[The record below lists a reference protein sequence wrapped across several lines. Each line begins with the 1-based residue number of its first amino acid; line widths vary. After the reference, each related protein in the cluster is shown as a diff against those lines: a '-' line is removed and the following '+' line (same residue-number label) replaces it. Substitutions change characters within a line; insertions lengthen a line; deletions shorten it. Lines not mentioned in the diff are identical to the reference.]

1 MDAINLIIFAVL
13 FVLQVAIII
22 LLLRRRSG
30 DAGHQTELLA
40 RQLQAQDNERR
51 AQIERLEAAVQTLR
65 EDNYRQQVKLLELVQ
80 NQSDSQTRRLGAF
93 MAEMQKSNEQKLDQM
108 RQTVD
113 EKLTGTLNTRLNASF
128 QTVSQQLES
137 VYKSL
142 GEMQKLSSGVTE
154 SVNGLNRV
162 LTNVKS
168 RGTWAEVQL
177 GNILDQTVPG
187 MYDTNVAT
195 NPKYNGRVEF
205 AVRIPAADGS
215 GHAWLPIDSKF
226 PMEDYARL
234 TAAAQAGDRQGMES
248 AQKALEQRVR
258 DEAKLVRQY
267 ISAPET
273 TPFAVLYLA
282 TEGLYAQILG
292 SRSGLAEKLQQQG
305 ILLAGPTTVTA
316 LLNALAMGFR
326 TLAINRKATEVWQV
340 LGAAKMQYEKFGDLL
355 PGLKWLNFGGGHH
368 ITRPGYDL
376 ATLEAC
382 IARMQ
387 EKYGV
392 QVYLE
397 PGEAWAL
404 NAGYLVTTVL
414 DTLQNGE
421 THLAILDMSA
431 ACHTPDVIEMPYR
444 PPLLDAGEPGEK
456 PCTLRLGGPTCLA
469 GDVVGDYSFA
479 APLTEGDRLIFGD
492 MAIYSTC
499 KNNTFNG
506 MPLPDIWVLHENG
519 TTQPLA
525 RFGYH
530 DFKYRLGSPR

>member
-1 MDAINLIIFAVL
+1 MDAINLILFAVL
-13 FVLQVAIII
+13 FVLQVAILI

-93 MAEMQKSNEQKLDQM
+93 MAQMQKSNEQKLDQM

-226 PMEDYARL
+226 PMEDYVRL

-355 PGLKWLNFGGGHH
+355 QKA
-368 ITRPGYDL
+368 RKKVD
-376 ATLEAC
+376 EAG
-382 IARMQ
+382 
-387 EKYGV
+387 K
-392 QVYLE
+392 
-397 PGEAWAL
+397 
-404 NAGYLVTTVL
+404 VL
-414 DTLQNGE
+414 DEADHRNDIIQKHLRRVETLDDP
-421 THLAILDMSA
+421 TA
-431 ACHTPDVIEMPYR
+431 AEAVPE
-444 PPLLDAGEPGEK
+444 LLD
-456 PCTLRLGGPTCLA
+456 
-469 GDVVGDYSFA
+469 
-479 APLTEGDRLIFGD
+479 
-492 MAIYSTC
+492 
-499 KNNTFNG
+499 
-506 MPLPDIWVLHENG
+506 
-519 TTQPLA
+519 
-525 RFGYH
+525 
-530 DFKYRLGSPR
+530 

>member
-1 MDAINLIIFAVL
+1 MDAMNLILFAVL

-355 PGLKWLNFGGGHH
+355 QKA
-368 ITRPGYDL
+368 RKKVD
-376 ATLEAC
+376 EAG
-382 IARMQ
+382 
-387 EKYGV
+387 K
-392 QVYLE
+392 
-397 PGEAWAL
+397 
-404 NAGYLVTTVL
+404 VL
-414 DTLQNGE
+414 DEADHRNHIIQKHLRRVETLDDP
-421 THLAILDMSA
+421 TA
-431 ACHTPDVIEMPYR
+431 AEAVPELFD
-444 PPLLDAGEPGEK
+444 
-456 PCTLRLGGPTCLA
+456 
-469 GDVVGDYSFA
+469 
-479 APLTEGDRLIFGD
+479 
-492 MAIYSTC
+492 
-499 KNNTFNG
+499 
-506 MPLPDIWVLHENG
+506 
-519 TTQPLA
+519 
-525 RFGYH
+525 
-530 DFKYRLGSPR
+530 

>member
-1 MDAINLIIFAVL
+1 MDAINLILFAVL
-13 FVLQVAIII
+13 FVLQVAILI

-80 NQSDSQTRRLGAF
+80 NQSYSQTRRLGAF

-355 PGLKWLNFGGGHH
+355 QKA
-368 ITRPGYDL
+368 RKKVD
-376 ATLEAC
+376 EAG
-382 IARMQ
+382 
-387 EKYGV
+387 K
-392 QVYLE
+392 
-397 PGEAWAL
+397 
-404 NAGYLVTTVL
+404 VL
-414 DTLQNGE
+414 DEADHRNDIIQKHLRRVETLDDP
-421 THLAILDMSA
+421 TA
-431 ACHTPDVIEMPYR
+431 AEAVPELFD
-444 PPLLDAGEPGEK
+444 
-456 PCTLRLGGPTCLA
+456 
-469 GDVVGDYSFA
+469 
-479 APLTEGDRLIFGD
+479 
-492 MAIYSTC
+492 
-499 KNNTFNG
+499 
-506 MPLPDIWVLHENG
+506 
-519 TTQPLA
+519 
-525 RFGYH
+525 
-530 DFKYRLGSPR
+530 

>member
-1 MDAINLIIFAVL
+1 MDAINLILFAVL

-234 TAAAQAGDRQGMES
+234 TAAAQAGDRQGIES

-292 SRSGLAEKLQQQG
+292 SRSGLVEKLQQQG

-355 PGLKWLNFGGGHH
+355 QKA
-368 ITRPGYDL
+368 RKKVD
-376 ATLEAC
+376 EAG
-382 IARMQ
+382 
-387 EKYGV
+387 K
-392 QVYLE
+392 
-397 PGEAWAL
+397 
-404 NAGYLVTTVL
+404 VL
-414 DTLQNGE
+414 DEADHRNHIIQKHLRRVETLDDPTAADMVLGE
-421 THLAILDMSA
+421 G
-431 ACHTPDVIEMPYR
+431 V
-444 PPLLDAGEPGEK
+444 
-456 PCTLRLGGPTCLA
+456 
-469 GDVVGDYSFA
+469 
-479 APLTEGDRLIFGD
+479 
-492 MAIYSTC
+492 
-499 KNNTFNG
+499 
-506 MPLPDIWVLHENG
+506 
-519 TTQPLA
+519 
-525 RFGYH
+525 
-530 DFKYRLGSPR
+530 

>member
-1 MDAINLIIFAVL
+1 MDAINLILFAVL

-195 NPKYNGRVEF
+195 HPKYNGRGEF

-355 PGLKWLNFGGGHH
+355 QKA
-368 ITRPGYDL
+368 RKKVD
-376 ATLEAC
+376 EAG
-382 IARMQ
+382 
-387 EKYGV
+387 K
-392 QVYLE
+392 
-397 PGEAWAL
+397 
-404 NAGYLVTTVL
+404 VL
-414 DTLQNGE
+414 DEADHRNDIIQKHLRRVETLDDP
-421 THLAILDMSA
+421 TA
-431 ACHTPDVIEMPYR
+431 AEAVPELFD
-444 PPLLDAGEPGEK
+444 
-456 PCTLRLGGPTCLA
+456 
-469 GDVVGDYSFA
+469 
-479 APLTEGDRLIFGD
+479 
-492 MAIYSTC
+492 
-499 KNNTFNG
+499 
-506 MPLPDIWVLHENG
+506 
-519 TTQPLA
+519 
-525 RFGYH
+525 
-530 DFKYRLGSPR
+530 

>member
-1 MDAINLIIFAVL
+1 MDAINLILFAVL
-13 FVLQVAIII
+13 FVLQVAILI

-51 AQIERLEAAVQTLR
+51 AQIERLESAVQTLR

-355 PGLKWLNFGGGHH
+355 QKA
-368 ITRPGYDL
+368 RKKVD
-376 ATLEAC
+376 EAG
-382 IARMQ
+382 
-387 EKYGV
+387 K
-392 QVYLE
+392 
-397 PGEAWAL
+397 
-404 NAGYLVTTVL
+404 VL
-414 DTLQNGE
+414 DEADHRNDIIQKHLRRVETL
-421 THLAILDMSA
+421 DDPMA
-431 ACHTPDVIEMPYR
+431 AEAVPELFD
-444 PPLLDAGEPGEK
+444 
-456 PCTLRLGGPTCLA
+456 
-469 GDVVGDYSFA
+469 
-479 APLTEGDRLIFGD
+479 
-492 MAIYSTC
+492 
-499 KNNTFNG
+499 
-506 MPLPDIWVLHENG
+506 
-519 TTQPLA
+519 
-525 RFGYH
+525 
-530 DFKYRLGSPR
+530 

>member
-1 MDAINLIIFAVL
+1 MDAINLILFAVL
-13 FVLQVAIII
+13 FVLQVAILI

-326 TLAINRKATEVWQV
+326 TLAINHKATEVWQV
-340 LGAAKMQYEKFGDLL
+340 LGAAKTQYEKFGDLL
-355 PGLKWLNFGGGHH
+355 QKA
-368 ITRPGYDL
+368 RKKVD
-376 ATLEAC
+376 EAG
-382 IARMQ
+382 
-387 EKYGV
+387 K
-392 QVYLE
+392 
-397 PGEAWAL
+397 
-404 NAGYLVTTVL
+404 VL
-414 DTLQNGE
+414 DEADHRNDIIQKHLRRVETLDDP
-421 THLAILDMSA
+421 TA
-431 ACHTPDVIEMPYR
+431 AEAVPELFD
-444 PPLLDAGEPGEK
+444 
-456 PCTLRLGGPTCLA
+456 
-469 GDVVGDYSFA
+469 
-479 APLTEGDRLIFGD
+479 
-492 MAIYSTC
+492 
-499 KNNTFNG
+499 
-506 MPLPDIWVLHENG
+506 
-519 TTQPLA
+519 
-525 RFGYH
+525 
-530 DFKYRLGSPR
+530 

>member
-1 MDAINLIIFAVL
+1 MNAINLILFAVL
-13 FVLQVAIII
+13 FVLQVAILI

-30 DAGHQTELLA
+30 DAGYQTELLA

-355 PGLKWLNFGGGHH
+355 QKA
-368 ITRPGYDL
+368 RKKVD
-376 ATLEAC
+376 EAG
-382 IARMQ
+382 
-387 EKYGV
+387 K
-392 QVYLE
+392 
-397 PGEAWAL
+397 
-404 NAGYLVTTVL
+404 VL
-414 DTLQNGE
+414 DEADHRNAIIQKHLRRVETLDE
-421 THLAILDMSA
+421 PTA
-431 ACHTPDVIEMPYR
+431 AEAVPELFD
-444 PPLLDAGEPGEK
+444 
-456 PCTLRLGGPTCLA
+456 
-469 GDVVGDYSFA
+469 
-479 APLTEGDRLIFGD
+479 
-492 MAIYSTC
+492 
-499 KNNTFNG
+499 
-506 MPLPDIWVLHENG
+506 
-519 TTQPLA
+519 
-525 RFGYH
+525 
-530 DFKYRLGSPR
+530 

>member
-1 MDAINLIIFAVL
+1 MDAINLILFAVL
-13 FVLQVAIII
+13 FVLQVAILI

-108 RQTVD
+108 RQPVD

-355 PGLKWLNFGGGHH
+355 QKA
-368 ITRPGYDL
+368 RKKVD
-376 ATLEAC
+376 EAG
-382 IARMQ
+382 
-387 EKYGV
+387 K
-392 QVYLE
+392 
-397 PGEAWAL
+397 
-404 NAGYLVTTVL
+404 VL
-414 DTLQNGE
+414 DEADHRNDIIQKHLRRVETLDDP
-421 THLAILDMSA
+421 TA
-431 ACHTPDVIEMPYR
+431 AEAVPELFD
-444 PPLLDAGEPGEK
+444 
-456 PCTLRLGGPTCLA
+456 
-469 GDVVGDYSFA
+469 
-479 APLTEGDRLIFGD
+479 
-492 MAIYSTC
+492 
-499 KNNTFNG
+499 
-506 MPLPDIWVLHENG
+506 
-519 TTQPLA
+519 
-525 RFGYH
+525 
-530 DFKYRLGSPR
+530 

>member
-1 MDAINLIIFAVL
+1 MDAINLILFAVL
-13 FVLQVAIII
+13 FVLQVAILI

-80 NQSDSQTRRLGAF
+80 NQSDSQTRRLGTF

-177 GNILDQTVPG
+177 GNILDQTMPG

-355 PGLKWLNFGGGHH
+355 QKA
-368 ITRPGYDL
+368 RKKVD
-376 ATLEAC
+376 EAG
-382 IARMQ
+382 
-387 EKYGV
+387 K
-392 QVYLE
+392 
-397 PGEAWAL
+397 
-404 NAGYLVTTVL
+404 VL
-414 DTLQNGE
+414 DEADHRNDIIQKHLRRVETLDDP
-421 THLAILDMSA
+421 TA
-431 ACHTPDVIEMPYR
+431 AEAVPELFD
-444 PPLLDAGEPGEK
+444 
-456 PCTLRLGGPTCLA
+456 
-469 GDVVGDYSFA
+469 
-479 APLTEGDRLIFGD
+479 
-492 MAIYSTC
+492 
-499 KNNTFNG
+499 
-506 MPLPDIWVLHENG
+506 
-519 TTQPLA
+519 
-525 RFGYH
+525 
-530 DFKYRLGSPR
+530 

>member
-1 MDAINLIIFAVL
+1 MDAINLILFAVL
-13 FVLQVAIII
+13 FVLQVAILI

-51 AQIERLEAAVQTLR
+51 AQIEWLEAAVQTLR

-355 PGLKWLNFGGGHH
+355 QKA
-368 ITRPGYDL
+368 RKKVD
-376 ATLEAC
+376 EAG
-382 IARMQ
+382 
-387 EKYGV
+387 K
-392 QVYLE
+392 
-397 PGEAWAL
+397 
-404 NAGYLVTTVL
+404 VL
-414 DTLQNGE
+414 DEADRRNHIIQKHLRRVETLDDP
-421 THLAILDMSA
+421 TA
-431 ACHTPDVIEMPYR
+431 AEAVPELFD
-444 PPLLDAGEPGEK
+444 
-456 PCTLRLGGPTCLA
+456 
-469 GDVVGDYSFA
+469 
-479 APLTEGDRLIFGD
+479 
-492 MAIYSTC
+492 
-499 KNNTFNG
+499 
-506 MPLPDIWVLHENG
+506 
-519 TTQPLA
+519 
-525 RFGYH
+525 
-530 DFKYRLGSPR
+530 

>member
-1 MDAINLIIFAVL
+1 MDAINLILFAVL
-13 FVLQVAIII
+13 FVLQVAILI

-93 MAEMQKSNEQKLDQM
+93 MAEMQKSNEQKLDKM

-355 PGLKWLNFGGGHH
+355 QKA
-368 ITRPGYDL
+368 RKKVD
-376 ATLEAC
+376 EAG
-382 IARMQ
+382 
-387 EKYGV
+387 K
-392 QVYLE
+392 
-397 PGEAWAL
+397 
-404 NAGYLVTTVL
+404 VL
-414 DTLQNGE
+414 DEADHRNDIIQKHLRRVETLDDP
-421 THLAILDMSA
+421 TA
-431 ACHTPDVIEMPYR
+431 AEAVPELFD
-444 PPLLDAGEPGEK
+444 
-456 PCTLRLGGPTCLA
+456 
-469 GDVVGDYSFA
+469 
-479 APLTEGDRLIFGD
+479 
-492 MAIYSTC
+492 
-499 KNNTFNG
+499 
-506 MPLPDIWVLHENG
+506 
-519 TTQPLA
+519 
-525 RFGYH
+525 
-530 DFKYRLGSPR
+530 

>member
-1 MDAINLIIFAVL
+1 MDAINLILFAAL
-13 FVLQVAIII
+13 FVLQVAILI

-226 PMEDYARL
+226 PMEDYVRL

-355 PGLKWLNFGGGHH
+355 QKA
-368 ITRPGYDL
+368 RKKVD
-376 ATLEAC
+376 EAG
-382 IARMQ
+382 
-387 EKYGV
+387 K
-392 QVYLE
+392 
-397 PGEAWAL
+397 
-404 NAGYLVTTVL
+404 VL
-414 DTLQNGE
+414 DEADHRNHIIQKHLRRVETLDDP
-421 THLAILDMSA
+421 TA
-431 ACHTPDVIEMPYR
+431 AEAVPELFD
-444 PPLLDAGEPGEK
+444 
-456 PCTLRLGGPTCLA
+456 
-469 GDVVGDYSFA
+469 
-479 APLTEGDRLIFGD
+479 
-492 MAIYSTC
+492 
-499 KNNTFNG
+499 
-506 MPLPDIWVLHENG
+506 
-519 TTQPLA
+519 
-525 RFGYH
+525 
-530 DFKYRLGSPR
+530 

>member
-1 MDAINLIIFAVL
+1 MDAINLILFAVL

-51 AQIERLEAAVQTLR
+51 AQIERLEGAVQTLR

-80 NQSDSQTRRLGAF
+80 NQSDSQIRRLGAF

-113 EKLTGTLNTRLNASF
+113 EKLTDTLNTRLNASF

-355 PGLKWLNFGGGHH
+355 QKA
-368 ITRPGYDL
+368 RKKVD
-376 ATLEAC
+376 EAG
-382 IARMQ
+382 
-387 EKYGV
+387 K
-392 QVYLE
+392 
-397 PGEAWAL
+397 
-404 NAGYLVTTVL
+404 VL
-414 DTLQNGE
+414 DEADHRNDIIQKHLRRVETLDDP
-421 THLAILDMSA
+421 TA
-431 ACHTPDVIEMPYR
+431 AEAVPELFD
-444 PPLLDAGEPGEK
+444 
-456 PCTLRLGGPTCLA
+456 
-469 GDVVGDYSFA
+469 
-479 APLTEGDRLIFGD
+479 
-492 MAIYSTC
+492 
-499 KNNTFNG
+499 
-506 MPLPDIWVLHENG
+506 
-519 TTQPLA
+519 
-525 RFGYH
+525 
-530 DFKYRLGSPR
+530 

>member
-1 MDAINLIIFAVL
+1 MDAINLILFAVL

-30 DAGHQTELLA
+30 DVGHQTELLA

-195 NPKYNGRVEF
+195 NLKYNGRVEF

-355 PGLKWLNFGGGHH
+355 QKA
-368 ITRPGYDL
+368 RKKVD
-376 ATLEAC
+376 EAG
-382 IARMQ
+382 
-387 EKYGV
+387 K
-392 QVYLE
+392 
-397 PGEAWAL
+397 
-404 NAGYLVTTVL
+404 VL
-414 DTLQNGE
+414 DEADHRNHIIQKHLRRVETLDDP
-421 THLAILDMSA
+421 TA
-431 ACHTPDVIEMPYR
+431 AEAVPELFD
-444 PPLLDAGEPGEK
+444 
-456 PCTLRLGGPTCLA
+456 
-469 GDVVGDYSFA
+469 
-479 APLTEGDRLIFGD
+479 
-492 MAIYSTC
+492 
-499 KNNTFNG
+499 
-506 MPLPDIWVLHENG
+506 
-519 TTQPLA
+519 
-525 RFGYH
+525 
-530 DFKYRLGSPR
+530 

>member
-1 MDAINLIIFAVL
+1 MDAINLILFAVL
-13 FVLQVAIII
+13 FVLQVAILI

-355 PGLKWLNFGGGHH
+355 QKA
-368 ITRPGYDL
+368 RKKVY
-376 ATLEAC
+376 EAG
-382 IARMQ
+382 
-387 EKYGV
+387 K
-392 QVYLE
+392 
-397 PGEAWAL
+397 
-404 NAGYLVTTVL
+404 VL
-414 DTLQNGE
+414 DEADHRNDIIQKHLRRVETLDDP
-421 THLAILDMSA
+421 TA
-431 ACHTPDVIEMPYR
+431 AEAVPELFD
-444 PPLLDAGEPGEK
+444 
-456 PCTLRLGGPTCLA
+456 
-469 GDVVGDYSFA
+469 
-479 APLTEGDRLIFGD
+479 
-492 MAIYSTC
+492 
-499 KNNTFNG
+499 
-506 MPLPDIWVLHENG
+506 
-519 TTQPLA
+519 
-525 RFGYH
+525 
-530 DFKYRLGSPR
+530 

>member
-1 MDAINLIIFAVL
+1 MDAINLILFAVL
-13 FVLQVAIII
+13 FVLQVAILI

-51 AQIERLEAAVQTLR
+51 AQIEQLEAAVQTLR

-355 PGLKWLNFGGGHH
+355 QKA
-368 ITRPGYDL
+368 RKKVD
-376 ATLEAC
+376 EAG
-382 IARMQ
+382 
-387 EKYGV
+387 K
-392 QVYLE
+392 
-397 PGEAWAL
+397 
-404 NAGYLVTTVL
+404 VL
-414 DTLQNGE
+414 DEADHRNDIIQKHLRRVETLDDPAAAEALLGE
-421 THLAILDMSA
+421 G
-431 ACHTPDVIEMPYR
+431 V
-444 PPLLDAGEPGEK
+444 
-456 PCTLRLGGPTCLA
+456 
-469 GDVVGDYSFA
+469 
-479 APLTEGDRLIFGD
+479 
-492 MAIYSTC
+492 
-499 KNNTFNG
+499 
-506 MPLPDIWVLHENG
+506 
-519 TTQPLA
+519 
-525 RFGYH
+525 
-530 DFKYRLGSPR
+530 

>member
-1 MDAINLIIFAVL
+1 MDAINLILFAVL
-13 FVLQVAIII
+13 FVLQVAILI

-108 RQTVD
+108 RHTVD

-234 TAAAQAGDRQGMES
+234 TAAAQAGDRQDMES

-355 PGLKWLNFGGGHH
+355 QKA
-368 ITRPGYDL
+368 RKKVD
-376 ATLEAC
+376 EAG
-382 IARMQ
+382 
-387 EKYGV
+387 K
-392 QVYLE
+392 
-397 PGEAWAL
+397 
-404 NAGYLVTTVL
+404 VL
-414 DTLQNGE
+414 DEADHRNDIIQKHLRRVETLDDP
-421 THLAILDMSA
+421 TA
-431 ACHTPDVIEMPYR
+431 AEAVPELFD
-444 PPLLDAGEPGEK
+444 
-456 PCTLRLGGPTCLA
+456 
-469 GDVVGDYSFA
+469 
-479 APLTEGDRLIFGD
+479 
-492 MAIYSTC
+492 
-499 KNNTFNG
+499 
-506 MPLPDIWVLHENG
+506 
-519 TTQPLA
+519 
-525 RFGYH
+525 
-530 DFKYRLGSPR
+530 

>member
-1 MDAINLIIFAVL
+1 MDAINLILFAVL
-13 FVLQVAIII
+13 FVLQVAILI

-326 TLAINRKATEVWQV
+326 TLAINHKATEVWQV

-355 PGLKWLNFGGGHH
+355 QKA
-368 ITRPGYDL
+368 RKKVD
-376 ATLEAC
+376 EAG
-382 IARMQ
+382 
-387 EKYGV
+387 K
-392 QVYLE
+392 
-397 PGEAWAL
+397 
-404 NAGYLVTTVL
+404 VL
-414 DTLQNGE
+414 DEADHRNAIIQKHLRRVETLDDP
-421 THLAILDMSA
+421 TA
-431 ACHTPDVIEMPYR
+431 AEAVPELFD
-444 PPLLDAGEPGEK
+444 
-456 PCTLRLGGPTCLA
+456 
-469 GDVVGDYSFA
+469 
-479 APLTEGDRLIFGD
+479 
-492 MAIYSTC
+492 
-499 KNNTFNG
+499 
-506 MPLPDIWVLHENG
+506 
-519 TTQPLA
+519 
-525 RFGYH
+525 
-530 DFKYRLGSPR
+530 

>member
-1 MDAINLIIFAVL
+1 MDAINLILFAVL
-13 FVLQVAIII
+13 FVLQVAILI

-80 NQSDSQTRRLGAF
+80 NQSDSQIRRLGAF

-355 PGLKWLNFGGGHH
+355 QKA
-368 ITRPGYDL
+368 RKKVD
-376 ATLEAC
+376 EAG
-382 IARMQ
+382 
-387 EKYGV
+387 K
-392 QVYLE
+392 
-397 PGEAWAL
+397 
-404 NAGYLVTTVL
+404 VL
-414 DTLQNGE
+414 DEADHRNHIIQKHLRRVETLDDP
-421 THLAILDMSA
+421 TA
-431 ACHTPDVIEMPYR
+431 AEAVPELFD
-444 PPLLDAGEPGEK
+444 
-456 PCTLRLGGPTCLA
+456 
-469 GDVVGDYSFA
+469 
-479 APLTEGDRLIFGD
+479 
-492 MAIYSTC
+492 
-499 KNNTFNG
+499 
-506 MPLPDIWVLHENG
+506 
-519 TTQPLA
+519 
-525 RFGYH
+525 
-530 DFKYRLGSPR
+530 

>member
-1 MDAINLIIFAVL
+1 MDAINLILFAVL
-13 FVLQVAIII
+13 FVLQVAILI

-177 GNILDQTVPG
+177 GNILNQTVPG

-355 PGLKWLNFGGGHH
+355 QKA
-368 ITRPGYDL
+368 RKKVD
-376 ATLEAC
+376 EAG
-382 IARMQ
+382 
-387 EKYGV
+387 K
-392 QVYLE
+392 
-397 PGEAWAL
+397 
-404 NAGYLVTTVL
+404 VL
-414 DTLQNGE
+414 DEADHRNHIIQKHLRRVETLDDP
-421 THLAILDMSA
+421 TA
-431 ACHTPDVIEMPYR
+431 AEAVPELFD
-444 PPLLDAGEPGEK
+444 
-456 PCTLRLGGPTCLA
+456 
-469 GDVVGDYSFA
+469 
-479 APLTEGDRLIFGD
+479 
-492 MAIYSTC
+492 
-499 KNNTFNG
+499 
-506 MPLPDIWVLHENG
+506 
-519 TTQPLA
+519 
-525 RFGYH
+525 
-530 DFKYRLGSPR
+530 

>member
-1 MDAINLIIFAVL
+1 MDAINLILFAVL
-13 FVLQVAIII
+13 FVLQVAILI

-80 NQSDSQTRRLGAF
+80 NQSDSQTRRLGGF

-177 GNILDQTVPG
+177 GNILEQTVPG

-355 PGLKWLNFGGGHH
+355 QKA
-368 ITRPGYDL
+368 RKKVD
-376 ATLEAC
+376 EAG
-382 IARMQ
+382 
-387 EKYGV
+387 K
-392 QVYLE
+392 
-397 PGEAWAL
+397 
-404 NAGYLVTTVL
+404 VL
-414 DTLQNGE
+414 DEADHRNAIIQKHLRRVETLDE
-421 THLAILDMSA
+421 PTA
-431 ACHTPDVIEMPYR
+431 AEAVPELFD
-444 PPLLDAGEPGEK
+444 
-456 PCTLRLGGPTCLA
+456 
-469 GDVVGDYSFA
+469 
-479 APLTEGDRLIFGD
+479 
-492 MAIYSTC
+492 
-499 KNNTFNG
+499 
-506 MPLPDIWVLHENG
+506 
-519 TTQPLA
+519 
-525 RFGYH
+525 
-530 DFKYRLGSPR
+530 

>member
-1 MDAINLIIFAVL
+1 MDAINLILFAVL

-51 AQIERLEAAVQTLR
+51 AQIDRLEAAVQTLR

-355 PGLKWLNFGGGHH
+355 QKA
-368 ITRPGYDL
+368 RKKVD
-376 ATLEAC
+376 EAG
-382 IARMQ
+382 
-387 EKYGV
+387 K
-392 QVYLE
+392 
-397 PGEAWAL
+397 
-404 NAGYLVTTVL
+404 VL
-414 DTLQNGE
+414 DEADHRNDIIQKHLRRVETLDDP
-421 THLAILDMSA
+421 TA
-431 ACHTPDVIEMPYR
+431 AVPELFD
-444 PPLLDAGEPGEK
+444 
-456 PCTLRLGGPTCLA
+456 
-469 GDVVGDYSFA
+469 
-479 APLTEGDRLIFGD
+479 
-492 MAIYSTC
+492 
-499 KNNTFNG
+499 
-506 MPLPDIWVLHENG
+506 
-519 TTQPLA
+519 
-525 RFGYH
+525 
-530 DFKYRLGSPR
+530 

>member
-80 NQSDSQTRRLGAF
+80 NQSDSQIRRLGAF

-355 PGLKWLNFGGGHH
+355 QKA
-368 ITRPGYDL
+368 RKKVD
-376 ATLEAC
+376 EAG
-382 IARMQ
+382 
-387 EKYGV
+387 K
-392 QVYLE
+392 
-397 PGEAWAL
+397 
-404 NAGYLVTTVL
+404 VL
-414 DTLQNGE
+414 DEADHRNHIIQKHLRRVETLDDPTAAE
-421 THLAILDMSA
+421 TVPELFD
-431 ACHTPDVIEMPYR
+431 
-444 PPLLDAGEPGEK
+444 
-456 PCTLRLGGPTCLA
+456 
-469 GDVVGDYSFA
+469 
-479 APLTEGDRLIFGD
+479 
-492 MAIYSTC
+492 
-499 KNNTFNG
+499 
-506 MPLPDIWVLHENG
+506 
-519 TTQPLA
+519 
-525 RFGYH
+525 
-530 DFKYRLGSPR
+530 

>member
-1 MDAINLIIFAVL
+1 MDAINLILFAVL
-13 FVLQVAIII
+13 FVLQVAILI

-355 PGLKWLNFGGGHH
+355 QKA
-368 ITRPGYDL
+368 RKKVD
-376 ATLEAC
+376 EAG
-382 IARMQ
+382 
-387 EKYGV
+387 K
-392 QVYLE
+392 
-397 PGEAWAL
+397 
-404 NAGYLVTTVL
+404 VL
-414 DTLQNGE
+414 DEADHRNHIIQKHLRRVKTLDE
-421 THLAILDMSA
+421 PTA
-431 ACHTPDVIEMPYR
+431 AEAVPELFD
-444 PPLLDAGEPGEK
+444 
-456 PCTLRLGGPTCLA
+456 
-469 GDVVGDYSFA
+469 
-479 APLTEGDRLIFGD
+479 
-492 MAIYSTC
+492 
-499 KNNTFNG
+499 
-506 MPLPDIWVLHENG
+506 
-519 TTQPLA
+519 
-525 RFGYH
+525 
-530 DFKYRLGSPR
+530 

>member
-1 MDAINLIIFAVL
+1 MDAINLILFAVL
-13 FVLQVAIII
+13 FVLQVAILI

-51 AQIERLEAAVQTLR
+51 AQIERLETAVQTLR

-108 RQTVD
+108 RHTVD

-355 PGLKWLNFGGGHH
+355 QKA
-368 ITRPGYDL
+368 RKKVD
-376 ATLEAC
+376 EAG
-382 IARMQ
+382 
-387 EKYGV
+387 K
-392 QVYLE
+392 
-397 PGEAWAL
+397 
-404 NAGYLVTTVL
+404 VL
-414 DTLQNGE
+414 DEADHRNDIIQKHLRRVETLDDP
-421 THLAILDMSA
+421 TA
-431 ACHTPDVIEMPYR
+431 AEAVPELFD
-444 PPLLDAGEPGEK
+444 
-456 PCTLRLGGPTCLA
+456 
-469 GDVVGDYSFA
+469 
-479 APLTEGDRLIFGD
+479 
-492 MAIYSTC
+492 
-499 KNNTFNG
+499 
-506 MPLPDIWVLHENG
+506 
-519 TTQPLA
+519 
-525 RFGYH
+525 
-530 DFKYRLGSPR
+530 

>member
-1 MDAINLIIFAVL
+1 MDAINLILFAVL

-65 EDNYRQQVKLLELVQ
+65 EDNYRQLVKLLELVQ

-355 PGLKWLNFGGGHH
+355 QKA
-368 ITRPGYDL
+368 RKKVD
-376 ATLEAC
+376 EAG
-382 IARMQ
+382 
-387 EKYGV
+387 K
-392 QVYLE
+392 
-397 PGEAWAL
+397 
-404 NAGYLVTTVL
+404 VL
-414 DTLQNGE
+414 DEADHRNHIIQKHLRRVETLDDP
-421 THLAILDMSA
+421 TA
-431 ACHTPDVIEMPYR
+431 AEAVPELFD
-444 PPLLDAGEPGEK
+444 
-456 PCTLRLGGPTCLA
+456 
-469 GDVVGDYSFA
+469 
-479 APLTEGDRLIFGD
+479 
-492 MAIYSTC
+492 
-499 KNNTFNG
+499 
-506 MPLPDIWVLHENG
+506 
-519 TTQPLA
+519 
-525 RFGYH
+525 
-530 DFKYRLGSPR
+530 

>member
-1 MDAINLIIFAVL
+1 MDAINLILFAVL
-13 FVLQVAIII
+13 FVLQVVILI

-51 AQIERLEAAVQTLR
+51 AQIERLEGAVQTLR

-355 PGLKWLNFGGGHH
+355 QKA
-368 ITRPGYDL
+368 RKKVD
-376 ATLEAC
+376 EAG
-382 IARMQ
+382 
-387 EKYGV
+387 K
-392 QVYLE
+392 
-397 PGEAWAL
+397 
-404 NAGYLVTTVL
+404 VL
-414 DTLQNGE
+414 DEADHRNDIIQKHLRRVETLDDP
-421 THLAILDMSA
+421 TA
-431 ACHTPDVIEMPYR
+431 AEAVPELFD
-444 PPLLDAGEPGEK
+444 
-456 PCTLRLGGPTCLA
+456 
-469 GDVVGDYSFA
+469 
-479 APLTEGDRLIFGD
+479 
-492 MAIYSTC
+492 
-499 KNNTFNG
+499 
-506 MPLPDIWVLHENG
+506 
-519 TTQPLA
+519 
-525 RFGYH
+525 
-530 DFKYRLGSPR
+530 

>member
-1 MDAINLIIFAVL
+1 MDAINLILFAVL
-13 FVLQVAIII
+13 FVLQVAILI

-305 ILLAGPTTVTA
+305 ILMAGPTTVTA

-355 PGLKWLNFGGGHH
+355 QKA
-368 ITRPGYDL
+368 RKKVD
-376 ATLEAC
+376 EAG
-382 IARMQ
+382 
-387 EKYGV
+387 K
-392 QVYLE
+392 
-397 PGEAWAL
+397 
-404 NAGYLVTTVL
+404 VL
-414 DTLQNGE
+414 DEADHRNDIIQKHLRRVETLDDP
-421 THLAILDMSA
+421 TA
-431 ACHTPDVIEMPYR
+431 AEAVPELFD
-444 PPLLDAGEPGEK
+444 
-456 PCTLRLGGPTCLA
+456 
-469 GDVVGDYSFA
+469 
-479 APLTEGDRLIFGD
+479 
-492 MAIYSTC
+492 
-499 KNNTFNG
+499 
-506 MPLPDIWVLHENG
+506 
-519 TTQPLA
+519 
-525 RFGYH
+525 
-530 DFKYRLGSPR
+530 

>member
-1 MDAINLIIFAVL
+1 MDSINLILFAVL

-80 NQSDSQTRRLGAF
+80 NQSDSQTRRVGAF

-215 GHAWLPIDSKF
+215 GQAWLPIDSKF

-282 TEGLYAQILG
+282 TEGLYAQILS

-355 PGLKWLNFGGGHH
+355 QKA
-368 ITRPGYDL
+368 RKKVD
-376 ATLEAC
+376 EAG
-382 IARMQ
+382 
-387 EKYGV
+387 K
-392 QVYLE
+392 
-397 PGEAWAL
+397 
-404 NAGYLVTTVL
+404 VL
-414 DTLQNGE
+414 DEADHRNDIIQKHLRRVETLDDPTAAEALLGE
-421 THLAILDMSA
+421 G
-431 ACHTPDVIEMPYR
+431 V
-444 PPLLDAGEPGEK
+444 
-456 PCTLRLGGPTCLA
+456 
-469 GDVVGDYSFA
+469 
-479 APLTEGDRLIFGD
+479 
-492 MAIYSTC
+492 
-499 KNNTFNG
+499 
-506 MPLPDIWVLHENG
+506 
-519 TTQPLA
+519 
-525 RFGYH
+525 
-530 DFKYRLGSPR
+530 

>member
-1 MDAINLIIFAVL
+1 MDAIKLNLFAVL
-13 FVLQVAIII
+13 LVLQVAIIL

-355 PGLKWLNFGGGHH
+355 QKA
-368 ITRPGYDL
+368 RKKVD
-376 ATLEAC
+376 EAG
-382 IARMQ
+382 
-387 EKYGV
+387 K
-392 QVYLE
+392 
-397 PGEAWAL
+397 
-404 NAGYLVTTVL
+404 VL
-414 DTLQNGE
+414 DEADHRNDIIQKHLRRVETLDDP
-421 THLAILDMSA
+421 TA
-431 ACHTPDVIEMPYR
+431 AEAVPELFD
-444 PPLLDAGEPGEK
+444 
-456 PCTLRLGGPTCLA
+456 
-469 GDVVGDYSFA
+469 
-479 APLTEGDRLIFGD
+479 
-492 MAIYSTC
+492 
-499 KNNTFNG
+499 
-506 MPLPDIWVLHENG
+506 
-519 TTQPLA
+519 
-525 RFGYH
+525 
-530 DFKYRLGSPR
+530 

>member
-1 MDAINLIIFAVL
+1 MDAINLILFAVL
-13 FVLQVAIII
+13 FVLQVAILI

-51 AQIERLEAAVQTLR
+51 AQIDRLEAAVQTLR

-113 EKLTGTLNTRLNASF
+113 EKLTGTMNTRLNASF

-355 PGLKWLNFGGGHH
+355 QKA
-368 ITRPGYDL
+368 RKKVD
-376 ATLEAC
+376 EAG
-382 IARMQ
+382 
-387 EKYGV
+387 K
-392 QVYLE
+392 
-397 PGEAWAL
+397 
-404 NAGYLVTTVL
+404 VL
-414 DTLQNGE
+414 DEADHRNDIIQKHLRRVETLDDP
-421 THLAILDMSA
+421 TA
-431 ACHTPDVIEMPYR
+431 AEAVPKLFD
-444 PPLLDAGEPGEK
+444 
-456 PCTLRLGGPTCLA
+456 
-469 GDVVGDYSFA
+469 
-479 APLTEGDRLIFGD
+479 
-492 MAIYSTC
+492 
-499 KNNTFNG
+499 
-506 MPLPDIWVLHENG
+506 
-519 TTQPLA
+519 
-525 RFGYH
+525 
-530 DFKYRLGSPR
+530 

>member
-1 MDAINLIIFAVL
+1 MDAINLILFAVL
-13 FVLQVAIII
+13 FVLQVAILI

-273 TPFAVLYLA
+273 IPFAVLYLA

-355 PGLKWLNFGGGHH
+355 QKA
-368 ITRPGYDL
+368 RKKVD
-376 ATLEAC
+376 EAG
-382 IARMQ
+382 
-387 EKYGV
+387 K
-392 QVYLE
+392 
-397 PGEAWAL
+397 
-404 NAGYLVTTVL
+404 VL
-414 DTLQNGE
+414 DEADHRNHIIQKHLRRVETLDDP
-421 THLAILDMSA
+421 TA
-431 ACHTPDVIEMPYR
+431 AEAVPELFD
-444 PPLLDAGEPGEK
+444 
-456 PCTLRLGGPTCLA
+456 
-469 GDVVGDYSFA
+469 
-479 APLTEGDRLIFGD
+479 
-492 MAIYSTC
+492 
-499 KNNTFNG
+499 
-506 MPLPDIWVLHENG
+506 
-519 TTQPLA
+519 
-525 RFGYH
+525 
-530 DFKYRLGSPR
+530 

>member
-80 NQSDSQTRRLGAF
+80 NQSDSQIRRLGAF

-355 PGLKWLNFGGGHH
+355 QKA
-368 ITRPGYDL
+368 RKKVD
-376 ATLEAC
+376 EAG
-382 IARMQ
+382 
-387 EKYGV
+387 K
-392 QVYLE
+392 
-397 PGEAWAL
+397 
-404 NAGYLVTTVL
+404 VL
-414 DTLQNGE
+414 DEADHRNDIIQKHLRRVETLDDP
-421 THLAILDMSA
+421 TA
-431 ACHTPDVIEMPYR
+431 AEAVPELFD
-444 PPLLDAGEPGEK
+444 
-456 PCTLRLGGPTCLA
+456 
-469 GDVVGDYSFA
+469 
-479 APLTEGDRLIFGD
+479 
-492 MAIYSTC
+492 
-499 KNNTFNG
+499 
-506 MPLPDIWVLHENG
+506 
-519 TTQPLA
+519 
-525 RFGYH
+525 
-530 DFKYRLGSPR
+530 

>member
-1 MDAINLIIFAVL
+1 MDAIKMDAINLILFAVL

-51 AQIERLEAAVQTLR
+51 AQIDRLEAAVQTLR

-355 PGLKWLNFGGGHH
+355 QKA
-368 ITRPGYDL
+368 RKKVD
-376 ATLEAC
+376 EAG
-382 IARMQ
+382 
-387 EKYGV
+387 K
-392 QVYLE
+392 
-397 PGEAWAL
+397 
-404 NAGYLVTTVL
+404 VL
-414 DTLQNGE
+414 DEADHRNHIIQKHLRRVETLDDPTAADMVLGE
-421 THLAILDMSA
+421 G
-431 ACHTPDVIEMPYR
+431 V
-444 PPLLDAGEPGEK
+444 
-456 PCTLRLGGPTCLA
+456 
-469 GDVVGDYSFA
+469 
-479 APLTEGDRLIFGD
+479 
-492 MAIYSTC
+492 
-499 KNNTFNG
+499 
-506 MPLPDIWVLHENG
+506 
-519 TTQPLA
+519 
-525 RFGYH
+525 
-530 DFKYRLGSPR
+530 

>member
-113 EKLTGTLNTRLNASF
+113 EKLTSTLNTRLNASF

-355 PGLKWLNFGGGHH
+355 QKA
-368 ITRPGYDL
+368 RKKVD
-376 ATLEAC
+376 EAG
-382 IARMQ
+382 
-387 EKYGV
+387 K
-392 QVYLE
+392 
-397 PGEAWAL
+397 
-404 NAGYLVTTVL
+404 VL
-414 DTLQNGE
+414 DEADHRNHIIQKHLCRVETLDDP
-421 THLAILDMSA
+421 TA
-431 ACHTPDVIEMPYR
+431 AEAVPELFD
-444 PPLLDAGEPGEK
+444 
-456 PCTLRLGGPTCLA
+456 
-469 GDVVGDYSFA
+469 
-479 APLTEGDRLIFGD
+479 
-492 MAIYSTC
+492 
-499 KNNTFNG
+499 
-506 MPLPDIWVLHENG
+506 
-519 TTQPLA
+519 
-525 RFGYH
+525 
-530 DFKYRLGSPR
+530 

>member
-1 MDAINLIIFAVL
+1 MDAMNLILFAVL

-355 PGLKWLNFGGGHH
+355 QKA
-368 ITRPGYDL
+368 RKKVD
-376 ATLEAC
+376 EAG
-382 IARMQ
+382 
-387 EKYGV
+387 K
-392 QVYLE
+392 
-397 PGEAWAL
+397 
-404 NAGYLVTTVL
+404 VL
-414 DTLQNGE
+414 DEADHRNDIIQKHLRRVETLDDP
-421 THLAILDMSA
+421 TA
-431 ACHTPDVIEMPYR
+431 AEAVPELFD
-444 PPLLDAGEPGEK
+444 
-456 PCTLRLGGPTCLA
+456 
-469 GDVVGDYSFA
+469 
-479 APLTEGDRLIFGD
+479 
-492 MAIYSTC
+492 
-499 KNNTFNG
+499 
-506 MPLPDIWVLHENG
+506 
-519 TTQPLA
+519 
-525 RFGYH
+525 
-530 DFKYRLGSPR
+530 

>member
-1 MDAINLIIFAVL
+1 MDAINLILFAVL
-13 FVLQVAIII
+13 FVLQVAILI

-65 EDNYRQQVKLLELVQ
+65 EDYYRQQVKLLELVQ

-248 AQKALEQRVR
+248 AQMALEQRVR

-355 PGLKWLNFGGGHH
+355 QKA
-368 ITRPGYDL
+368 RKKVD
-376 ATLEAC
+376 EAG
-382 IARMQ
+382 
-387 EKYGV
+387 K
-392 QVYLE
+392 
-397 PGEAWAL
+397 
-404 NAGYLVTTVL
+404 VL
-414 DTLQNGE
+414 DEADHRNHIIQKHLRRVETLDDP
-421 THLAILDMSA
+421 TA
-431 ACHTPDVIEMPYR
+431 AEAVPELFD
-444 PPLLDAGEPGEK
+444 
-456 PCTLRLGGPTCLA
+456 
-469 GDVVGDYSFA
+469 
-479 APLTEGDRLIFGD
+479 
-492 MAIYSTC
+492 
-499 KNNTFNG
+499 
-506 MPLPDIWVLHENG
+506 
-519 TTQPLA
+519 
-525 RFGYH
+525 
-530 DFKYRLGSPR
+530 

>member
-1 MDAINLIIFAVL
+1 MDAINLILFAVL
-13 FVLQVAIII
+13 FVLQVAILI

-205 AVRIPAADGS
+205 AVRIPAADAS

-355 PGLKWLNFGGGHH
+355 QKA
-368 ITRPGYDL
+368 RKKVD
-376 ATLEAC
+376 EAG
-382 IARMQ
+382 
-387 EKYGV
+387 K
-392 QVYLE
+392 
-397 PGEAWAL
+397 
-404 NAGYLVTTVL
+404 VL
-414 DTLQNGE
+414 DEADHRNHIIQKHLRRVETLDDP
-421 THLAILDMSA
+421 TA
-431 ACHTPDVIEMPYR
+431 AEAVPELFD
-444 PPLLDAGEPGEK
+444 
-456 PCTLRLGGPTCLA
+456 
-469 GDVVGDYSFA
+469 
-479 APLTEGDRLIFGD
+479 
-492 MAIYSTC
+492 
-499 KNNTFNG
+499 
-506 MPLPDIWVLHENG
+506 
-519 TTQPLA
+519 
-525 RFGYH
+525 
-530 DFKYRLGSPR
+530 